1 MSNKENFNMNDIED
15 IASTWKTK
23 DVNWDKIHRMRFAN
37 ADQEITPPED
47 SFTEKLKKK

>member
-23 DVNWDKIHRMRFAN
+23 DVNWDKIQRMRFAN
-37 ADQEITPPED
+37 ADQEIAPPED
-47 SFTEKLKKK
+47 CFTEKLKKK